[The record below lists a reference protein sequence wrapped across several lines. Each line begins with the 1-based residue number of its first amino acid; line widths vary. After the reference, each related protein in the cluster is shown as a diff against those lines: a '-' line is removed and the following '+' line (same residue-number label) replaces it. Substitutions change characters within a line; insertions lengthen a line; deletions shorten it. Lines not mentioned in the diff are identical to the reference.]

1 MPIQATGKV
10 AGSVVESMKATPI
23 LLAAMIIIMGSLL
36 FAAYLLG
43 QVAAQAGERNKA
55 QLALIEK
62 LVTDIRD
69 CRQPNNSKSMLY
81 RDVIGKL
88 KP

>member
-1 MPIQATGKV
+1 
-10 AGSVVESMKATPI
+10 MKGTPL
-23 LLAAMIIIMGSLL
+23 LLASMIIIMGSLL

-43 QVAAQAGERNKA
+43 EVAAQAGERNKA

-69 CRQPNNSKSMLY
+69 CRQGPKTEVPLPFHEVT
-81 RDVIGKL
+81 R
-88 KP
+88 

>member
-1 MPIQATGKV
+1 VVAKQAGKV
-10 AGSVVESMKATPI
+10 ASSTIDAMKATPI
-23 LLAAMIIIMGSLL
+23 LLAAMIIIMGSLV

-43 QVAAQAGERNKA
+43 EVAAQAGERNKT

-69 CRQPNNSKSMLY
+69 CRQ
-81 RDVIGKL
+81 GA

>member
-1 MPIQATGKV
+1 MSPVKTTGKV
-10 AGSVVESMKATPI
+10 AASTIEAMKATPI
-23 LLAAMIIIMGSLL
+23 LLAAMIIIMGSLV

-43 QVAAQAGERNKA
+43 EVAAQAGERNKA

-69 CRQPNNSKSMLY
+69 CRQ
-81 RDVIGKL
+81 GA

>member
-1 MPIQATGKV
+1 MAIKTTGKV
-10 AGSVVESMKATPI
+10 VTSAVDAMKSTPI
-23 LLAAMIIIMGSLL
+23 LLAAMIIIMGSLV

-43 QVAAQAGERNKA
+43 EVAAQAGERNKA

-69 CRQPNNSKSMLY
+69 CRQ
-81 RDVIGKL
+81 GAEQ
-88 KP
+88 

>member
-1 MPIQATGKV
+1 MPIEATGKV
-10 AGSVVESMKATPI
+10 AGSVVESMKTTPI
-23 LLAAMIIIMGSLL
+23 LLASMIIIMGSLL

-69 CRQPNNSKSMLY
+69 CRQPGKSMLFKDY
-81 RDVIGKL
+81 RDIGELL
-88 KP
+88 K

>member
-1 MPIQATGKV
+1 MPLETTGKV
-10 AGSVVESMKATPI
+10 ASSTIEAMKSTPI
-23 LLAAMIIIMGSLL
+23 LLAAMIIIMGSLI

-43 QVAAQAGERNKA
+43 EVAAQAGERNKA

-69 CRQPNNSKSMLY
+69 CRQ
-81 RDVIGKL
+81 GA

>member
-1 MPIQATGKV
+1 MPIEATGKV
-10 AGSVVESMKATPI
+10 ASGVVESMKATPI

-69 CRQPNNSKSMLY
+69 CRQPNNKSMLY
-81 RDVIGKL
+81 RDIIGKVT
-88 KP
+88 P